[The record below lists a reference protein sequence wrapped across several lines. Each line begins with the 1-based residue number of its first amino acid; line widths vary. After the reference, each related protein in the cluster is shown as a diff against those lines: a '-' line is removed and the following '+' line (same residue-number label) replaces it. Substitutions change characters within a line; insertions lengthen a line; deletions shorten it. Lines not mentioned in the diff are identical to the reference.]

1 MNKRTGLMLTT
12 TMMGIATAAC
22 AFCVSQAANASES
35 STVNSANVTQNLGA
49 VSFNS
54 ADGGGASK

>member
-1 MNKRTGLMLTT
+1 MSKRTNVILTS

-35 STVNSANVTQNLGA
+35 STVDSANVTQNLGA

-54 ADGGGASK
+54 ADGGVSK

>member
-35 STVNSANVTQNLGA
+35 STVDSANVTQNLGA
-49 VSFNS
+49 VKFSFRRW
-54 ADGGGASK
+54 GGGI